1 MRQLPYWFTLA
12 LRLFHHEVKRGELT
26 IVFLAIVLSVTTVF
40 TLTGFTDA
48 IKQALTEQSSR
59 FIAADNVLAS
69 PRPIAFDWQQ
79 QAKQFELK
87 TAEQVLMTTM
97 VFAQDQL
104 LLAQLKAV
112 SSEYPL
118 RGELLSSDNES
129 AQPIKAHAPPSGEVW
144 VEKALLTKL
153 QIKVGDLLEIGQVQ
167 FKVSGVIAQIPDA
180 SFSVFTAGPTV
191 ILNLTDMAKTGLIQP
206 ASRVTFQYLFA
217 GNTEALTAFGQWLKP
232 QLNDTQNWY
241 NVKSRQSPLAQAI
254 NRAEKYLKVASMLGI
269 VLASIAIAV
278 GARRYSQRHESTVA
292 VLKAMGA
299 AKSFIWRI
307 YATHWLLLSTIAII
321 TGLVLGWGLVVAGL
335 TSMKAYIMPSTSPDY
350 SAALVTAAAT
360 GFITSIAF
368 ASAPLLALIA
378 KPALAVIRALPEQ
391 ANQQWL
397 HTLFSLSSVVLLLW
411 WFSDSLQLTLII
423 LLGCSVVIACILLIA
438 WGLLLLTRQIGT
450 GASSGFKLAVANV
463 KRRAKSNAVQLI
475 SFTLAIQL
483 LLVLVVLQQQLI
495 DEWQQQ
501 LPDDAPNR
509 YLVNIAQ
516 TEVDTIKR
524 ELNQAGV
531 ATSMLYPI
539 VRARLQSING
549 ESLQQQA
556 SKEDVS
562 ANDRGRVGIGREL
575 NITTTTQLSID
586 NTVVAGKFWQQDK
599 VSDEVS
605 IEQRIAQRLGIQLND
620 VLTFMLGSQQFS
632 VTVTSIRQVNWS
644 SMKPNFYMI
653 VSPDVL
659 AKYPINYI
667 AALHVNPEQVI
678 ALQQVLTEHPTVSMI
693 DVDALIAQLR
703 QVIDQVSLAIQF
715 ILMIVVLASVLVLI
729 AQVQA
734 SMEERERELAIL
746 RTLGAKGKLLRQ
758 SVWFE
763 FIVQGAVAGFIA
775 SGTMEIISYWLQTH
789 LFNLS
794 WHFHGQYWLVAI
806 VSGALF
812 VGSVGALACQRL
824 LTLSSATLIRRTL

>member
-1 MRQLPYWFTLA
+1 
-12 LRLFHHEVKRGELT
+12 
-26 IVFLAIVLSVTTVF
+26 
-40 TLTGFTDA
+40 
-48 IKQALTEQSSR
+48 
-59 FIAADNVLAS
+59 
-69 PRPIAFDWQQ
+69 
-79 QAKQFELK
+79 
-87 TAEQVLMTTM
+87 
-97 VFAQDQL
+97 
-104 LLAQLKAV
+104 
-112 SSEYPL
+112 
-118 RGELLSSDNES
+118 
-129 AQPIKAHAPPSGEVW
+129 
-144 VEKALLTKL
+144 
-153 QIKVGDLLEIGQVQ
+153 
-167 FKVSGVIAQIPDA
+167 
-180 SFSVFTAGPTV
+180 
-191 ILNLTDMAKTGLIQP
+191 
-206 ASRVTFQYLFA
+206 
-217 GNTEALTAFGQWLKP
+217 
-232 QLNDTQNWY
+232 
-241 NVKSRQSPLAQAI
+241 
-254 NRAEKYLKVASMLGI
+254 
-269 VLASIAIAV
+269 
-278 GARRYSQRHESTVA
+278 

-335 TSMKAYIMPSTSPDY
+335 TSMKAYIIPSTSPDY

-368 ASAPLLALIA
+368 ASAPLLALIT

-549 ESLQQQA
+549 EPLQQQA